1 MKDGSRERIN
11 IFGVLLDRID
21 YEQACRTIEAFLE
34 SGGSKVIVTPNAE
47 IIMAARKNPELMEM
61 LNSADLCLP
70 GGIGVVIAS
79 RIFGKP
85 LAERTTGFDLMMK
98 VLGIAEN
105 RSLSVFLLGGKAD
118 VADKAAARIKE
129 MFPGLKIAGTHHG
142 YFNKDE
148 EDKIIDVINDRNPD
162 ILLVAMGFPKQE
174 VFMLE
179 NREKLKFCVS
189 MGVGGSFDVLS
200 GNVRRAPVIMQKA
213 GLEWLYRLI
222 TQPWRFKRMMVLPL
236 FLLEVIKHRLF
247 YNKSQ

>member
-70 GGIGVVIAS
+70 DGIGVVIAS

-98 VLGIAEN
+98 VLGIAEK